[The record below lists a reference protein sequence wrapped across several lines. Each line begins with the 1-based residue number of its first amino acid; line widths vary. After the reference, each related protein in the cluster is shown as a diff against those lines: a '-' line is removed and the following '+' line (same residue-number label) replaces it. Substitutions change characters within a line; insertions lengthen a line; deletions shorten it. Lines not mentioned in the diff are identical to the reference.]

1 MFLASASAAAAYLP
15 QVSLRPFFEI
25 VFLFLCDAVFTCTFL
40 GTFCLK
46 PHLRRMCDI
55 CGHGDTLSRFS
66 LLLILPPVLWSNLD
80 CFVLVL
86 A

>member
-1 MFLASASAAAAYLP
+1 MFLAAAAAAATAYPP

-46 PHLRRMCDI
+46 PHLRRMRDI

-66 LLLILPPVLWSNLD
+66 L
-80 CFVLVL
+80 
-86 A
+86 